1 MRTSTYSKEYLAIRD
16 WLKKKREE
24 KGLSLRDASQ
34 LVGRHH
40 SVLGKMEQERRKIDL
55 VEFVQYCETLGLDPK
70 EGIEIIQNQLRK
82 APKTKTSG

>member
-1 MRTSTYSKEYLAIRD
+1 MRTSTYSKEYLAIRK
-16 WLKKKREE
+16 WLKAKREE

-55 VEFVQYCETLGLDPK
+55 IEFVQYCETLGLDPK
-70 EGIEIIQNQLRK
+70 EGIEIIQDQLRK
-82 APKTKTSG
+82 APKTKRSG